1 MAQILRKHGQVEYSP
16 QYGTYGD
23 QTANT
28 TGGKAS
34 FFSGYQPLFIKL
46 YDSSSLFTAD
56 TVDGVTGEITY
67 GGRTRALQV
76 IATFGSILMVDI
88 DSNTDYITVIVDAG
102 SFNSGSTMNESD
114 VSFGALDKALL
125 DALGYN
131 GTTSWA
137 VSITANGNID
147 W

>member
-1 MAQILRKHGQVEYSP
+1 MAQILRKHGQVEYAP

-34 FFSGYQPLFIKL
+34 FFSGYQPLFIRL
-46 YDSSSLFTAD
+46 YDASALWTAD
-56 TVDGVTGEITY
+56 VVDAAGDITP
-67 GGRTRALQV
+67 GGRTKALQI

-88 DSNTDYITVIVDAG
+88 DSDSSNLTVIVDAG
-102 SFNSGSTMNESD
+102 SFNSGGTMNESD
-114 VSFGALDKALL
+114 TSFGALENALL
-125 DALGYN
+125 AELGYN

-137 VSITANGNID
+137 VSITANGLID